1 MGRSTFVT
9 TVIEQVRSHIV
20 DIFLLL
26 SLASF
31 GLFLLLSISSSLF
44 MQQLLYLGG
53 AFVAMM
59 LISFIDV
66 SLLVWLAPFAYAVGI
81 MLLLISYVGP
91 VIRGA
96 RRWILIGSAQ
106 LQTSELAKPLF
117 LLAYAWLIARL
128 PPKTFRNVAIHAVVF
143 FLPFLLVF
151 KQPDLGT
158 SLVYAASWLAMM
170 IAGGFP
176 IRSFIVLILVGSI
189 FTPFLWGRL
198 HDYQQARIQTFLN
211 PALDPKGA
219 GYNAVQSMIAVG
231 SGQLF
236 GRGLGRGTQ
245 SHLRFLPEFHTDFIF
260 ATLVEELGLAGGLL
274 LLVFYGAILLRILL
288 PLLRGT
294 IDHIIPFVYAIG
306 LAMMLLAQV
315 FINAGMNMGII
326 PITGITL
333 PFVSYG
339 GSSLLSIAIS
349 FGFLW
354 VLQRLRTP

>member
-1 MGRSTFVT
+1 L
-9 TVIEQVRSHIV
+9 
-20 DIFLLL
+20 FLLL
-26 SLASF
+26 CLASF
-31 GLFLLLSISSSLF
+31 GLFLLLTINSGLF
-44 MQQLLYLGG
+44 IQQLAYLGVALLVLG
-53 AFVAMM
+53 AI
-59 LISFIDV
+59 LLIDV
-66 SLLVWLAPFAYAVGI
+66 SLLVWLSPFAYVGGV
-81 MLLLISYVGP
+81 LLLVISYFGP
-91 VIRGA
+91 IIRGA

-106 LQTSELAKPLF
+106 LQTSEIAKPLF

-128 PPKTFRNVAIHAVVF
+128 PPKTLRNVAIHAIVF

-176 IRSFIVLILVGSI
+176 IRTLVILVLVGSV

-198 HDYQQARIQTFLN
+198 HNYQQARILTFLN

-231 SGQLF
+231 SGQLI

-245 SHLRFLPEFHTDFIF
+245 SHLRFLPEYHTDFIF

-274 LLVFYGAILLRILL
+274 LLIFYGAILLRILL
-288 PLLRGT
+288 PLLRGAV
-294 IDHIIPFVYAIG
+294 DHAMPFVYAVG
-306 LAMMLLAQV
+306 LAMMLLTQV